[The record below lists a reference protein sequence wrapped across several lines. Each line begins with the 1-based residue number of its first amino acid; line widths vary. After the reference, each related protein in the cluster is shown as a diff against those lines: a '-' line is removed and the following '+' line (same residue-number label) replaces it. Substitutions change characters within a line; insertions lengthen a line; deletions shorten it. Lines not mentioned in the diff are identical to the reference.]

1 MSLNTQTQVPVENFA
16 AMLDEVIKPGQQ
28 LEGSVVKGLVI
39 SLEKDSAVIDVG
51 LKSEGRVS
59 LKEFANVNGVVELQV
74 GDIVD
79 VYVERLEDRQGEAV
93 LSRERA
99 RREESWII
107 LEQAFEQQQRV
118 EGVINGRVKGGYTV
132 DLSGAIAF
140 LPNSQVDVRPT
151 KDISPLLGKVQP
163 FQILKM
169 DRRRGNIVVSRRA
182 VLEESRA
189 ESRNEI
195 IGALREGQIM
205 TGTVKN
211 ITNYGAFVDLG
222 GVDGLVHITDI
233 SWRRI
238 NHPSEVLS
246 IGQQVQVQVI
256 KYNQENQRISLGMK
270 QLESNPW
277 DGIETRYHANQRLQ
291 ARITNITD
299 YGAFAELEPG
309 VEGLI
314 YVSELS
320 WTKKNVAPN
329 RLLSIGQTVEVMVL
343 DVDLAKRRISLG
355 YKQCQQNPW
364 EDFANAHQVG
374 EIMTLPIKNIT
385 DFGLFVEVGP
395 DMEGIIHMNDLSWER
410 NGEELLKTYSKG
422 QEIQAKII
430 EMDPSKERVA
440 LGIKQLSGDR
450 PAHAGKGS
458 ASDAEGGAHAGRTG
472 GEGSSAGLKKG
483 VVVTAVI
490 SQLTDGGIEVKFGDN
505 QLGFIKKGELSREKN
520 EQRVD
525 RFAVGEKLDAVIT
538 QYDATGKKTQLSV
551 KQLELE
557 EERKALEEYGTT
569 SSGASLG
576 DILGVAMSKA
586 KEKTEA
592 AAKSDSSKAATGKA
606 KKADD
611 AAKESDSDA

>member
-1 MSLNTQTQVPVENFA
+1 
-16 AMLDEVIKPGQQ
+16 
-28 LEGSVVKGLVI
+28 VKNLGL
-39 SLEKDSAVIDVG
+39 
-51 LKSEGRVS
+51 
-59 LKEFANVNGVVELQV
+59 F
-74 GDIVD
+74 
-79 VYVERLEDRQGEAV
+79 
-93 LSRERA
+93 
-99 RREESWII
+99 

-195 IGALREGQIM
+195 IGALKEGQIM

-211 ITNYGAFVDLG
+211 VTNYGAFVDLG

-309 VEGLI
+309 VKGLI

-385 DFGLFVEVGP
+385 DFGLFVEVSP
-395 DMEGIIHMNDLSWER
+395 Q
-410 NGEELLKTYSKG
+410 Y
-422 QEIQAKII
+422 
-430 EMDPSKERVA
+430 
-440 LGIKQLSGDR
+440 
-450 PAHAGKGS
+450 
-458 ASDAEGGAHAGRTG
+458 GRDHSH
-472 GEGSSAGLKKG
+472 E
-483 VVVTAVI
+483 
-490 SQLTDGGIEVKFGDN
+490 
-505 QLGFIKKGELSREKN
+505 
-520 EQRVD
+520 
-525 RFAVGEKLDAVIT
+525 
-538 QYDATGKKTQLSV
+538 
-551 KQLELE
+551 
-557 EERKALEEYGTT
+557 
-569 SSGASLG
+569 
-576 DILGVAMSKA
+576 
-586 KEKTEA
+586 
-592 AAKSDSSKAATGKA
+592 
-606 KKADD
+606 
-611 AAKESDSDA
+611 